1 VFKFVSDFFGF
12 LWVLWFPLPIKL
24 IAMIYL
30 KTVESGVKHH
40 NSNPIQMRLLYST
53 TNTRDFYI
61 KLMNVYFYYDFKQH
75 CISVIQTEKL
85 RTKRV
90 MAELFKMI
98 FYQKCNVK

>member
-1 VFKFVSDFFGF
+1 MIENKGNKIN
-12 LWVLWFPLPIKL
+12 IKL

-61 KLMNVYFYYDFKQH
+61 KLMNVYFYYNSDSLYAFNTIRSH
-75 CISVIQTEKL
+75 
-85 RTKRV
+85 
-90 MAELFKMI
+90 
-98 FYQKCNVK
+98 